1 MSRLVLID
9 TDMLADDALAILF
22 AAASPELEIGAV
34 TCVAGRDSVEVVAH
48 NTLRVLQLAGATGV
62 PVASGASKPLMY
74 RAGTGKILGQKSP
87 WNRLSGAVEEL
98 MPAAARGV
106 EKRHG
111 VDLMLSLVDR
121 NAGDVDL
128 VTLGPL
134 TNIALCLAMDDH
146 FAEKV
151 SRVVM
156 MAGAVFVPGNSAP
169 VAETNVYA
177 DPEAARIVFQSGLP
191 ITLVGLDV
199 TTKVLMRSPQ
209 ARSIRTS
216 RNTGVGE
223 FISLRRD
230 HQQLA
235 RSATCDKEM
244 GRISHARSPGHRRS
258 DRSFV
263 RLHPENVCGCG
274 GPGRADGRGHR
285 G

>member
-134 TNIALCLAMDDH
+134 TNIALPDYH
-146 FAEKV
+146 
-151 SRVVM
+151 S
-156 MAGAVFVPGNSAP
+156 N
-169 VAETNVYA
+169 
-177 DPEAARIVFQSGLP
+177 
-191 ITLVGLDV
+191 
-199 TTKVLMRSPQ
+199 
-209 ARSIRTS
+209 
-216 RNTGVGE
+216 
-223 FISLRRD
+223 
-230 HQQLA
+230 
-235 RSATCDKEM
+235 
-244 GRISHARSPGHRRS
+244 
-258 DRSFV
+258 
-263 RLHPENVCGCG
+263 
-274 GPGRADGRGHR
+274 
-285 G
+285 